1 MSPSDLPAS
10 ERDERDAS
18 APPAS
23 ITDAH
28 VLIVD
33 DDGQLRQLVAKFL
46 RSQGYRVTGVRD
58 GREMN
63 DTLKLVVFDLI
74 ILDVMLPGP
83 SGLDLCRELRKTSS
97 TPIMM
102 LTAKGDETDR
112 IVGLELGADDYLAK
126 PFSTRE
132 LLARVRA
139 LLRRAS
145 VSPHIVQPLSAGAY
159 AFEGWVLDTRKRQL
173 LNPEGIVIDLSTGE
187 YDMLLAFVESPQRV
201 LTREQLL
208 DLSRNRVATGFDRSI
223 DVQISRLRRKLENA
237 DEGGMIKT
245 VRGAG
250 YMFVP
255 TVKRV

>member
-1 MSPSDLPAS
+1 MTSSSDNDQLGDTPQAPAGNGS
-10 ERDERDAS
+10 E
-18 APPAS
+18 
-23 ITDAH
+23 AH
-28 VLIVD
+28 ILIVD

-46 RSQGYRVTGVRD
+46 RGQGYRVTGVRD
-58 GREMN
+58 GREMQ
-63 DTLKLVVFDLI
+63 DAMKTVAFDLI

-83 SGLDLCRELRKTSS
+83 SGLDLCRELRKTAS

-112 IVGLELGADDYLAK
+112 VVGLEMGADDYLPK

-139 LLRRAS
+139 LLRRAAI
-145 VSPHIVQPLSAGAY
+145 SPNVVQPATGGAY
-159 AFEGWVLDTRKRQL
+159 EFEGWILDTRKRQL
-173 LNPEGIVIDLSTGE
+173 SNPDGVVIDLSTGE
-187 YDMLLAFVESPQRV
+187 YDMLLALAESPQRV
-201 LTREQLL
+201 LSREQLL

-223 DVQISRLRRKLENA
+223 DVQISRLRRKLDG
-237 DEGGMIKT
+237 DEESSMIKT

-255 TVKRV
+255 AVKRP

>member
-1 MSPSDLPAS
+1 MSPSEPPTS
-10 ERDERDAS
+10 QRDPG

-23 ITDAH
+23 VADAH
-28 VLIVD
+28 ILIVD

-46 RSQGYRVTGVRD
+46 RGQGYRVTGVRD

-83 SGLDLCRELRKTSS
+83 SGLDLCRELRKISS

-112 IVGLELGADDYLAK
+112 VVGLELGADDYLAK

-145 VSPHIVQPLSAGAY
+145 VSPNLVQPLSTGAY
-159 AFEGWVLDTRKRQL
+159 EFESWVLDTRKRQL
-173 LNPEGIVIDLSTGE
+173 LNPDGVIIDLSTGE

-208 DLSRNRVATGFDRSI
+208 DLSRNRIATGFDRSI
-223 DVQISRLRRKLENA
+223 DVQISRLRRKLESVN
-237 DEGGMIKT
+237 ESGMIKT
-245 VRGAG
+245 VRGTG

-255 TVKRV
+255 AVKRI

>member
-1 MSPSDLPAS
+1 MS
-10 ERDERDAS
+10 AS
-18 APPAS
+18 ATDPTTERESGSPPPS
-23 ITDAH
+23 NTDAH
-28 VLIVD
+28 ILIVD

-46 RSQGYRVTGVRD
+46 RGQGYRVTGVRD

-112 IVGLELGADDYLAK
+112 VVGLEMGADDYLPK

-139 LLRRAS
+139 LLRRAAI
-145 VSPHIVQPLSAGAY
+145 SPNLVQPLGGGAY
-159 AFEGWVLDTRKRQL
+159 QFENWVLDTRKREL
-173 LNPEGIVIDLSTGE
+173 SNPDGVVIDHSTGE
-187 YDMLLAFVESPQRV
+187 DDMLLAFVESPQRV

-223 DVQISRLRRKLENA
+223 DVQISRLRRKLESE
-237 DEGGMIKT
+237 DESAMIKT
-245 VRGAG
+245 VRGTG

-255 TVKRV
+255 AVKRI

>member
-1 MSPSDLPAS
+1 MS
-10 ERDERDAS
+10 AS
-18 APPAS
+18 ATDPTTERESGSPPPS
-23 ITDAH
+23 NTDAH
-28 VLIVD
+28 ILIVD
-33 DDGQLRQLVAKFL
+33 DDGQLRQLVSKFL
-46 RSQGYRVTGVRD
+46 RGQGYRVTGVRD

-112 IVGLELGADDYLAK
+112 VVGLEMGADDYLPK

-139 LLRRAS
+139 LLRRAAI
-145 VSPHIVQPLSAGAY
+145 SPNLVQPLRGGAY
-159 AFEGWVLDTRKRQL
+159 QFENWVLDTRKREL
-173 LNPEGIVIDLSTGE
+173 SNPDGVVIDLSTGE

-223 DVQISRLRRKLENA
+223 DVQISRLRRKLDSE
-237 DEGGMIKT
+237 DESAMIKT

-255 TVKRV
+255 SVKRL